1 MIPVTVEAEGPVT
14 TVGPKVVVLEGGMGG
29 VIIKTD
35 GRCGKGKVHFTFN
48 GKESEVEFIVKEK
61 K

>member
-1 MIPVTVEAEGPVT
+1 MLPVAVEADGPVT
-14 TVGPKVVVLEGGMGG
+14 IVGPKVVVLEGGMGG
-29 VIIKTD
+29 VIIKTN
-35 GRCGKGKVHFTFN
+35 GRYGKGKVTFTFN